1 MIAYKIFIILCLKI
15 FCFCQSTYN
24 NYSYINQ
31 QDFSIKDAVY
41 IIRNREGNVNL
52 ETNTQIEFTNTK
64 FNLKK
69 NFELIKEINSNND
82 SEIFY
87 FIKDKEKNALLSAD
101 KENDHLTFYSHNSDI
116 NYALWNITPKIN
128 EENKLIYY
136 VQNKRTKKYW
146 KIIKQNNS
154 YEIKMNNSYI
164 EANLSKVNEF
174 LFIELFQNVVQTN
187 SDLLEKEP
195 IDVLIKYIDL
205 TDKSLNRSGIHQ
217 IKKDFEN
224 CELKYSVRSILQNI
238 PWIRKIFILM
248 PNDRVPYFKPK
259 EEIEEKIVYVK
270 DKDVLGFDSENSDV
284 FHYSLYNMKKFGLS
298 ENFILM
304 DDDYFIAKPI
314 NKNEMFY
321 EENGK
326 IYPAIITSDYYE
338 MNKDLIIQQLNELKK
353 KKQSDD
359 PHSPNGFYIIQKNSL
374 LFLYKICGN
383 DDIRYGKKLIEPAFS
398 HNAIPMKL
406 SDIEEIHDYI
416 RDYYDQAQIILFSKE
431 RSSYDLQ
438 YQTLYWAYVKNKY
451 NRRSYK
457 ISSEFYDL
465 SQAYKVMG
473 NTKRLFVLNTSSRNY
488 NQIFYVREKEV
499 LEKLFPTKT
508 KYELETDDKDKETK
522 VVAVEQKNNNNMDLI
537 LNLFV
542 NEVNKRFKIDVGSYL
557 KNVTIKKNENRSKE
571 IDYKAILLDEIK
583 FMKNQCYYQELFN
596 YICTGL
602 FIFMILFRYLQK
614 R

>member
-1 MIAYKIFIILCLKI
+1 MIEYKIFIILCLKI
-15 FCFCQSTYN
+15 FCFCQSAYN

-69 NFELIKEINSNND
+69 NFELIKEINSNNG

-87 FIKDKEKNALLSAD
+87 FIKDKENNALLSAD

-146 KIIKQNNS
+146 EITKQNNS

-164 EANLSKVNEF
+164 EANLSKVYEF
-174 LFIELFQNVVQTN
+174 LFIELFQNVGQTN

-205 TDKSLNRSGIHQ
+205 TDKSLNRSGINQ

-284 FHYSLYNMKKFGLS
+284 FHYT
-298 ENFILM
+298 
-304 DDDYFIAKPI
+304 I
-314 NKNEMFY
+314 NL
-321 EENGK
+321 G
-326 IYPAIITSDYYE
+326 
-338 MNKDLIIQQLNELKK
+338 
-353 KKQSDD
+353 
-359 PHSPNGFYIIQKNSL
+359 
-374 LFLYKICGN
+374 
-383 DDIRYGKKLIEPAFS
+383 
-398 HNAIPMKL
+398 
-406 SDIEEIHDYI
+406 
-416 RDYYDQAQIILFSKE
+416 
-431 RSSYDLQ
+431 
-438 YQTLYWAYVKNKY
+438 
-451 NRRSYK
+451 
-457 ISSEFYDL
+457 
-465 SQAYKVMG
+465 
-473 NTKRLFVLNTSSRNY
+473 
-488 NQIFYVREKEV
+488 
-499 LEKLFPTKT
+499 LFP
-508 KYELETDDKDKETK
+508 
-522 VVAVEQKNNNNMDLI
+522 
-537 LNLFV
+537 F
-542 NEVNKRFKIDVGSYL
+542 
-557 KNVTIKKNENRSKE
+557 
-571 IDYKAILLDEIK
+571 
-583 FMKNQCYYQELFN
+583 
-596 YICTGL
+596 
-602 FIFMILFRYLQK
+602 
-614 R
+614 

>member
-1 MIAYKIFIILCLKI
+1 M
-15 FCFCQSTYN
+15 
-24 NYSYINQ
+24 
-31 QDFSIKDAVY
+31 V
-41 IIRNREGNVNL
+41 
-52 ETNTQIEFTNTK
+52 
-64 FNLKK
+64 
-69 NFELIKEINSNND
+69 
-82 SEIFY
+82 
-87 FIKDKEKNALLSAD
+87 
-101 KENDHLTFYSHNSDI
+101 
-116 NYALWNITPKIN
+116 
-128 EENKLIYY
+128 
-136 VQNKRTKKYW
+136 TKKEYFP
-146 KIIKQNNS
+146 IIEQ
-154 YEIKMNNSYI
+154 
-164 EANLSKVNEF
+164 
-174 LFIELFQNVVQTN
+174 
-187 SDLLEKEP
+187 EP
-195 IDVLIKYIDL
+195 IDILIKYIDFK
-205 TDKSLNRSGIHQ
+205 DPNLNREGIKQ
-217 IKKDFEN
+217 IKKDEDN
-224 CELKYSVRSILQNI
+224 GELKYSLRSIFKFI

-248 PNDRVPYFKPK
+248 PNEKVSFLKSPK
-259 EEIEEKIVYVK
+259 EINEKIIYVK
-270 DKDVLGFDSENSDV
+270 DKDLLGFDSESSTSFQYALFKLRN
-284 FHYSLYNMKKFGLS
+284 FGITD
-298 ENFILM
+298 NFILM

-314 NKNEMFY
+314 NKDEMFY
-321 EENGK
+321 EEDGE
-326 IYPAIITSDYYE
+326 IYPALITSDYYE

-359 PHSPNGFYIIQKNSL
+359 PHSPIGFYIIQKNSL

-398 HNAIPMKL
+398 HNAIPMKI

-416 RDYYDQAQIILFSKE
+416 RDYYDQAKIILFSKE

-488 NQIFYVREKEV
+488 NQIFYIREKEV

-508 KYELETDDKDKETK
+508 KYELENDDKDKETK
-522 VVAVEQKNNNNMDLI
+522 IEQKNNKNMDLI

-602 FIFMILFRYLQK
+602 FIFMILFRYFQK